1 MSFKFGQTYANAG
14 GPLYGGKEVVNTFS
28 REDTSDAVA
37 KAYSGNKLQAT
48 KYSRYG
54 EREEGM
60 ASALDGGILKRNIT
74 REMEN
79 WGDGFVKFQVMDK
92 TGTKTDPS
100 KPLNIGGRMFF
111 PDANGLITIVD
122 EDFLDKQVE
131 IENEKRKY
139 LESLIVKASVSDEV
153 CSLMLGK
160 QNVGEL
166 LGANTDGGGV
176 IIDPDLIAVNALP
189 SALETYDPTSIAYS
203 RAVQKF
209 KLVIKANMPVI
220 QKMTPDSAEHAE

>member
-1 MSFKFGQTYANAG
+1 MQ
-14 GPLYGGKEVVNTFS
+14 
-28 REDTSDAVA
+28 
-37 KAYSGNKLQAT
+37 
-48 KYSRYG
+48 
-54 EREEGM
+54 
-60 ASALDGGILKRNIT
+60 SALDGGILKRNIE

-92 TGTKTDPS
+92 TGTHVDPT
-100 KPLNIGGRMFF
+100 KPLNIAGKMFF

-139 LESLIVKASVSDEV
+139 LESLIVKASVSDDV
-153 CSLMLGK
+153 CALMLGK
-160 QNVGEL
+160 KEIGNL
-166 LGANTDGGGV
+166 LGAKMNGGGA
-176 IIDPDLIAVNALP
+176 ITDPDLIEVNALP

-209 KLVIKANMPVI
+209 KLVIKANMPII
-220 QKMTPDSAEHAE
+220 QKMTPDKAEHAD